1 MGVVSLRWMKSRAF
15 CLATPAAQAMSEERL
30 DASMAAIVTLGSRV
44 IERVGWSRGIRRVDR
59 EVSY

>member
-30 DASMAAIVTLGSRV
+30 DASMAAIVTLYLPEG
-44 IERVGWSRGIRRVDR
+44 GYLGIGG
-59 EVSY
+59 